1 VALRVGRPVRPG
13 PQPGRPGH
21 EVAGT
26 VVALGYGT
34 TGLAVGDEVFSITD
48 WYRDGTLAEYV
59 AVEARDLAPRPASL
73 PGPEATAVPMAGLTA
88 WEALFTLGSLSDR
101 QAVLINGAGGGV
113 GTMAVQLARLAGA
126 PDNRDRHAGP
136 GCLGQDHSASQAG
149 PRPHGSASQASPPDP
164 QRVHRESPVR
174 FMANSTVF
182 ANPAAA
188 KALIPI
194 ARWLAVDPSRHARL
208 VCGIPELLERHRLRT
223 PTAALSP
230 DQRLPPAWRPRR
242 RC

>member
-126 PDNRDRHAGP
+126 PDNRDRARRPRVPRSGP
-136 GCLGQDHSASQAG
+136 LSQSSWSPS
-149 PRPHGSASQASPPDP
+149 PRISQSSQPP
-164 QRVHRESPVR
+164 
-174 FMANSTVF
+174 
-182 ANPAAA
+182 
-188 KALIPI
+188 
-194 ARWLAVDPSRHARL
+194 
-208 VCGIPELLERHRLRT
+208 G
-223 PTAALSP
+223 
-230 DQRLPPAWRPRR
+230 PPACSPGVPRQVHGEQHGLRQPRR
-242 RC
+242 RKGPHPDS